1 MILPMKIPLSQ
12 NWCPRLGAESQDISR
27 TSCSKED
34 CQRWGHG
41 TLQDVLAD
49 WTYFTSCAGPN
60 HSLHLKQAEDQEEK
74 TACCESSV
82 GGAGE
87 PQCLH
92 GRRRKGSL
100 PDPGSVRKKRTGILS
115 HRGYLLTELTC
126 QSGHSLSLSEQGEGN
141 QESRERTGVE
151 TSPPAT

>member
-1 MILPMKIPLSQ
+1 MILPMKILLSQ

-82 GGAGE
+82 GGRENLSVSMEEEGKRAFQTLAVSE
-87 PQCLH
+87 
-92 GRRRKGSL
+92 RRGQAS
-100 PDPGSVRKKRTGILS
+100 
-115 HRGYLLTELTC
+115 
-126 QSGHSLSLSEQGEGN
+126 
-141 QESRERTGVE
+141 
-151 TSPPAT
+151 